1 MDRRSLYDDDVYA
14 WAKQQADALR
24 RLARTGRDLPN
35 ELDLENVAEE
45 IEDVGKSELSK
56 VESYIRLIL
65 IHLLKLA
72 CASQARSE
80 RKWRNEILAF
90 RAELLKELRPS
101 MWPNIDLDHQWRQAL
116 LKVDGELSE
125 HGDELPP
132 GLPEA
137 CPLALDDLT
146 ADHFAIEQAVER
158 VFKG

>member
-1 MDRRSLYDDDVYA
+1 
-14 WAKQQADALR
+14 
-24 RLARTGRDLPN
+24 
-35 ELDLENVAEE
+35 
-45 IEDVGKSELSK
+45 
-56 VESYIRLIL
+56 
-65 IHLLKLA
+65 
-72 CASQARSE
+72 
-80 RKWRNEILAF
+80 
-90 RAELLKELRPS
+90 

-137 CPLALDDLT
+137 CPLTLDDLT

>member
-1 MDRRSLYDDDVYA
+1 MDRRSLYDEDVYA

-56 VESYIRLIL
+56 VESCIRLIL
-65 IHLLKLA
+65 IHLFKLA
-72 CASQARSE
+72 SAPQARSE

-101 MWPNIDLDHQWRQAL
+101 MWPSIDLDHQWRQAL